1 MLLIINTKRRSL
13 IVKQTGQMKVILCV
27 CLLSI
32 SATGICQNVTYP
44 VWLRD
49 SLKRKGLDMKYELNA
64 YMQEDLTGDGEPKI
78 AALVIEKATHKKGI
92 LLVHNNSSEYYVFG
106 AGTNFGEGSDDFAW
120 AGKWYVY
127 KKKSVPFLI
136 HYPAGDTFYSLI
148 NLRMRYLL
156 ILLLFS
162 LSQKELYSQRIP
174 FSEEYDSVIYKKVQ
188 INGVFMSGTKK
199 DILKQIGKPQKITR
213 YVSDANDDH

>member
-1 MLLIINTKRRSL
+1 MLF
-13 IVKQTGQMKVILCV
+13 V

-44 VWLRD
+44 GWLRD
-49 SLKRKGLDMKYELNA
+49 SLKRKKLDMKYELNA
-64 YMQEDLTGDGEPKI
+64 YMKPAYVQEDLNGDGKPDI

-127 KKKSVPFLI
+127 KKKSAYETMFDKKSGDVLGGKEIKLSHPCISVASVEDGAEVSGGLI
-136 HYPAGDTFYSLI
+136 YWTG
-148 NLRMRYLL
+148 
-156 ILLLFS
+156 
-162 LSQKELYSQRIP
+162 
-174 FSEEYDSVIYKKVQ
+174 KKYRWIHQ
-188 INGVFMSGTKK
+188 GE
-199 DILKQIGKPQKITR
+199 
-213 YVSDANDDH
+213 